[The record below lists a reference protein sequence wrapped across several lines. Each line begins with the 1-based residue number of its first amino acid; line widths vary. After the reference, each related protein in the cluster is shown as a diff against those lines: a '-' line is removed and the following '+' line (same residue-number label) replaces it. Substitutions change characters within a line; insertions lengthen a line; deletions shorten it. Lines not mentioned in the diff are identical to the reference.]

1 MGFGEGLRNLLTP
14 KRTVENVQLIT
25 ERGNGFYEWG
35 GTLYESDVVRA
46 AIRPFVKA
54 VGKLVA
60 KHIRETTNADG
71 SKRLTVNPEPYLRF
85 LLEEPNSMMSMQ
97 VLLEKM
103 AAQLKLNNNAFA
115 LIARDE
121 NGYPTAL
128 YPLIGTAV
136 EAVYSGSGDLLLRF
150 TLLNGKMML
159 FRYADIIH
167 IRDDFHENDIFGT
180 PKTATIMPLL
190 NVISTIDQGVVRAI
204 RNGAVIR
211 WLLKFTQSTRPEDIA
226 AKTKE
231 FADAFLHVENAT
243 GVAGVDT
250 KADAIQ
256 VTPHDYVPNAVQTSN
271 THTRLLQAFNTNAAI
286 VDSSR
291 DEDEWNAY
299 FDAEVEPVLLQ
310 LQSEFTRKLFSRKER
325 GYGNRIAFEASNW
338 DSASVKTKLAL
349 ADMVDRGALTPN
361 EWRATFNLAPV
372 PGGDD
377 PIRRLDTAPAVS
389 TSAGGGDGE

>member
-1 MGFGEGLRNLLTP
+1 MGLGESLRNLLTP
-14 KRTVENVQLIT
+14 KRSVEHMQLVT

-46 AIRPFVKA
+46 ALRPYVKA
-54 VGKLVA
+54 VGKLVL

-71 SKRLTVNPEPYLRF
+71 SRRLVINPEPYLRF
-85 LLEEPNSMMSMQ
+85 LLEEPNPVMSMQ

-115 LIARDE
+115 LIVRDE
-121 NGYPTAL
+121 NGYPSAV
-128 YPLIGTAV
+128 YPLIGSAV
-136 EAVYSGSGDLLLRF
+136 EAVYSASGELLLRF
-150 TLLNGKMML
+150 TLLNGKIMM
-159 FRYADIIH
+159 FRYSDIIH
-167 IRDDFHENDIFGT
+167 LRDDYNENDIFGT
-180 PKTATIMPLL
+180 PKAPAITPLL
-190 NVISTIDQGVVRAI
+190 NVVSTIDQGVVRAI

-211 WLLKFTQSTRPEDIA
+211 WLLKFTQSTRPEDIEA
-226 AKTKE
+226 STKK
-231 FADAFLHVENAT
+231 FAQSFLSVENAT

-256 VTPHDYVPNAVQTSN
+256 VNPHDYVPNAVQTAN

-291 DEDEWNAY
+291 TENEWNSY
-299 FDAEVEPVLLQ
+299 FDAEIEPVLMQ
-310 LQSEFTRKLFSRKER
+310 LQSEFTRKIFSRKER
-325 GYGNRIAFEASNW
+325 GYGNRIAAEASNW
-338 DSASVKTKLAL
+338 DSASISTKLAL
-349 ADMVDRGALTPN
+349 ANMVDRGALTPN

-372 PGGDD
+372 PGGDE

-389 TSAGGGDGE
+389 SSTGGGDGE